1 MYCSQCGTKLTS
13 PGLMCDRCASTTIPP
28 PQPADSLLIRA
39 NLLRMRGRWD
49 LAAEQC
55 ADVLRVDPTNPT
67 AHSLLGDIL
76 QDQGRSEEAR
86 HWYQLALDLNP
97 SSEADRAKLARADEM
112 LEARQ
117 QRAEWEAIIE
127 GRSQPVSTSL
137 AARETVQRVGA
148 LVGVA
153 LCAIVLV
160 MAALMTAS
168 ERGAI
173 PGDAEQAPFNVLA
186 HRRPAPLVMDTARER
201 ELLKKTNQAAAGGL
215 GQAVRVE
222 LDPRGQTANLRVF
235 VPRKVREQTTTPE
248 YRVILLREGYR
259 FARALH
265 EADSSLRSIRLTL
278 VGPVFSPN
286 GSSDTGWL
294 LVGTLAGEDLVV
306 GAETITP
313 AELNKFYSEV
323 TPPLWAPELTT
334 PN

>member
-1 MYCSQCGTKLTS
+1 
-13 PGLMCDRCASTTIPP
+13 
-28 PQPADSLLIRA
+28 
-39 NLLRMRGRWD
+39 
-49 LAAEQC
+49 
-55 ADVLRVDPTNPT
+55 
-67 AHSLLGDIL
+67 
-76 QDQGRSEEAR
+76 
-86 HWYQLALDLNP
+86 LALDLNP

-127 GRSQPVSTSL
+127 GRSQPVSTAL

-153 LCAIVLV
+153 VCAIVLV

-173 PGDAEQAPFNVLA
+173 SGDPTQAPFPFVA
-186 HRRPAPLVMDTARER
+186 RRPPPLVMDTARER
-201 ELLKKTNQAAAGGL
+201 ELLKKTNEGAGGGL

-235 VPRKVREQTTTPE
+235 VPRKVREQSTTPE

-259 FARALH
+259 LARALH
-265 EADSSLRSIRLTL
+265 DADSSLRIIRLTL
-278 VGPVFSPN
+278 VGPIYSPG

-294 LVGTLAGEDLVV
+294 LIGTLSGEDLVV
-306 GAETITP
+306 AAETITA
-313 AELNKFYSEV
+313 AELAKFYTEV

-334 PN
+334 PG

>member
-1 MYCSQCGTKLTS
+1 V
-13 PGLMCDRCASTTIPP
+13 CDRCATTAA
-28 PQPADSLLIRA
+28 PAPRSEESLLIRA
-39 NLLRMRGRWD
+39 NLLRIRGQWD
-49 LAAEQC
+49 SAAEQC
-55 ADVLRVDPTNPT
+55 ADVLRLDPTNPT

-137 AARETVQRVGA
+137 TIRETVQRVGA

-168 ERGAI
+168 ERGSLSSEN
-173 PGDAEQAPFNVLA
+173 DQAPFSAFVR
-186 HRRPAPLVMDTARER
+186 RRPPPLVMDTARER
-201 ELLKKTNQAAAGGL
+201 ELLKKTNETAGGGL

-222 LDPRGQTANLRVF
+222 LDARGQSANLRVF
-235 VPRKVREQTTTPE
+235 VPRKVRDESTTPE
-248 YRVILLREGYR
+248 YRIILLREGYR

-265 EADSSLRSIRLTL
+265 EADSSLRAIRLTL
-278 VGPVFSPN
+278 VGPIYSPG

-294 LVGTLAGEDLVV
+294 LMGTLSGADLVV
-306 GAETITP
+306 PAETITP
-313 AELNKFYSEV
+313 AELAKFYGEV

-334 PN
+334 PG

>member
-1 MYCSQCGTKLTS
+1 MYCSQCGTKLTN
-13 PGLMCDRCASTTIPP
+13 PGLVCDRCVAAVSPP
-28 PQPADSLLIRA
+28 PKSAESLLIRA

-55 ADVLRVDPTNPT
+55 ADILRLDPANPT

-97 SSEADRAKLARADEM
+97 SSEADRAKLARAEEM

-153 LCAIVLV
+153 VCAIVLV

-168 ERGAI
+168 ERGTL
-173 PGDAEQAPFNVLA
+173 PGEATQAPFA
-186 HRRPAPLVMDTARER
+186 FTRRRPPVLVMDTARER
-201 ELLKKTNQAAAGGL
+201 ELLKKTNEAAGGGL

-235 VPRKVREQTTTPE
+235 VPRRVREQSTTPE
-248 YRVILLREGYR
+248 YRIILLREGYR

-265 EADSSLRSIRLTL
+265 SEDSSLRSIRMTL
-278 VGPVFSPN
+278 VGPVYSPG

-294 LVGTLAGEDLVV
+294 LVGTLSGEDLVV
-306 GAETITP
+306 PAESITAAELTKFYAET
-313 AELNKFYSEV
+313 

-334 PN
+334 PS

>member
-1 MYCSQCGTKLTS
+1 MYCSQCGTSLPH
-13 PGLMCDRCASTTIPP
+13 PGLVCDRCITAPNSAAR
-28 PQPADSLLIRA
+28 PAESLLLRA

-49 LAAEQC
+49 AAAEQC
-55 ADVLRVDPTNPT
+55 AAILRLDPANPT

-76 QDQGRSEEAR
+76 QDQGRAEEAR

-97 SSEADRAKLARADEM
+97 TSEADRAKLARADEM

-127 GRSQPVSTSL
+127 GRSKPVSTAL
-137 AARETVQRVGA
+137 DARETVQRVGA

-153 LCAIVLV
+153 VCAIVLV

-168 ERGAI
+168 ERGTL
-173 PGDAEQAPFNVLA
+173 PGDPAPAPFAFVR
-186 HRRPAPLVMDTARER
+186 HRQPPLVMDTARER
-201 ELLKKTNQAAAGGL
+201 ELLKKTNEEAGGGL
-215 GQAVRVE
+215 GQAVRIE

-235 VPRKVREQTTTPE
+235 VPRKVREQSTTPE

-265 EADSSLRSIRLTL
+265 EADGSLRVIRLTL
-278 VGPVFSPN
+278 VGPIYSPG

-294 LVGTLAGEDLVV
+294 LIGTLAGENLVV
-306 GAETITP
+306 P
-313 AELNKFYSEV
+313 AESITAAELVKFYAEV
-323 TPPLWAPELTT
+323 TPPLWTAELTT
-334 PN
+334 PG